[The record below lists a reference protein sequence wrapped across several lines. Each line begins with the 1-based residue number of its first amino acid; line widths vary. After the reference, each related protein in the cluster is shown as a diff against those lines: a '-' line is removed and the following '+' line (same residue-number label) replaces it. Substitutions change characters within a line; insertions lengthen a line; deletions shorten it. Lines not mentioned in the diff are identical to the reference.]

1 VRADGGSSRE
11 FDVTVGNVTLTTLTG
26 LSPDTQYDFAVAAIA
41 ENQVRHA
48 AICLH
53 VFRRRGWHIVG
64 MHPPLPSTCRPPSD
78 ARPSKTLTWQ
88 TDVEW
93 RHVDLYGRRPLVR
106 HGLVGPYS
114 TRTNLTATLPVDFS
128 FKVRRARRAS

>member
-1 VRADGGSSRE
+1 
-11 FDVTVGNVTLTTLTG
+11 
-26 LSPDTQYDFAVAAIA
+26 
-41 ENQVRHA
+41 
-48 AICLH
+48 
-53 VFRRRGWHIVG
+53 
-64 MHPPLPSTCRPPSD
+64 M
-78 ARPSKTLTWQ
+78 LTWQ

-128 FKVRRARRAS
+128 FKVRRTHKPSGERFLSALHAGWKIV

>member
-1 VRADGGSSRE
+1 
-11 FDVTVGNVTLTTLTG
+11 
-26 LSPDTQYDFAVAAIA
+26 
-41 ENQVRHA
+41 
-48 AICLH
+48 
-53 VFRRRGWHIVG
+53 
-64 MHPPLPSTCRPPSD
+64 M
-78 ARPSKTLTWQ
+78 LTWQ

-128 FKVRRARRAS
+128 FKVRRARRTLWKRFCGIHCMQGGRLSDT